1 MEDDFE
7 EEDVED
13 HHQLPRL
20 FQWLWGNDALSD
32 LSVTVELLQ
41 DDSLTSTT
49 NTSTSCAKKRGP
61 GENKGGKLNVEKRRS
76 NLNKL

>member
-49 NTSTSCAKKRGP
+49 NTSTHVQRKGAQEKTKVESSTLKRGAP
-61 GENKGGKLNVEKRRS
+61 T
-76 NLNKL
+76 

>member
-1 MEDDFE
+1 
-7 EEDVED
+7 
-13 HHQLPRL
+13 
-20 FQWLWGNDALSD
+20 
-32 LSVTVELLQ
+32 
-41 DDSLTSTT
+41 LTSTT